1 MSSMF
6 GENIKISIF
15 GESHGEAIGVVLDG
29 LPAGEEIDMCAVR
42 EQMKRRAPGNSETA
56 TSRKESDLPRILSGV
71 LNNITTGAP
80 LAAIIENSNTRSKDY
95 SDFRTKPR
103 PGHADFAADIKYKG
117 YNDISG
123 GGHFS
128 GRLTACMVF
137 AGAICRQILKRKG
150 IEIAAHIYSIGNV
163 LDKPFN
169 PLGVDAEVVKNL
181 NNSAFALIDLNK
193 KSPMHDEIMQA
204 KKENDSIGGIIEC
217 IAMGVPAGLGSPIFG
232 GVENR
237 ISSIMF
243 GIPAVKGIEFG
254 SGFES
259 SRKRGSQ
266 NNDEFYYEDNIIRTK
281 TNNSG
286 GILGGISD
294 GMPILFRVAVKP
306 TPSISLVQK
315 TVDLKNKIDSDLEI
329 KGRHDPCIVPRA
341 VPVVEAAC
349 AIALLDMSL
358 AII

>member
-29 LPAGEEIDMCAVR
+29 LPAGEKIDMCAVR

-56 TSRKESDLPRILSGV
+56 TSRKESDLPRILSGI

-254 SGFES
+254 LGFES

>member
-286 GILGGISD
+286 GILGGISN

-358 AII
+358 AFI

>member
-254 SGFES
+254 LGFES

>member
-15 GESHGEAIGVVLDG
+15 GESHGDAIGVVLDG
-29 LPAGEEIDMCAVR
+29 LPAGEKIDMCAVKK
-42 EQMKRRAPGNSETA
+42 QMKRRAPGNSETA

-71 LNNITTGAP
+71 LNDITTGAP
-80 LAAIIENSNTRSKDY
+80 LAAIIENNNTRSKDY

-103 PGHADFAADIKYKG
+103 PGHADFAANIKYKG

-137 AGAICRQILKRKG
+137 AGTICRQILKRKG
-150 IEIAAHIYSIGNV
+150 IEIAAHIYSIANV
-163 LDKPFN
+163 FDKPFN
-169 PLGVDAEVVKNL
+169 PLGIDPNLLENL
-181 NNSAFALIDLNK
+181 NHSDFALIDSSK
-193 KSPMHDEIMQA
+193 KALMQDEIIQA
-204 KKENDSIGGIIEC
+204 KQEKDSIGGIIEC

-232 GVENR
+232 GIENK

-254 SGFES
+254 LGFES
-259 SRKRGSQ
+259 SKKRGSQ
-266 NNDEFYYEDNIIRTK
+266 NNDEFFYEEDMIKTK

-286 GILGGISD
+286 GILGGISN

-306 TPSISLVQK
+306 TPSISLAQK
-315 TVDLKNKIDSDLEI
+315 TVDLKNKIDSELEI

-349 AIALLDMSL
+349 AIALLDMSFGL
-358 AII
+358 T

>member
-56 TSRKESDLPRILSGV
+56 TSRKESDLPRILSGI

-254 SGFES
+254 LGFES